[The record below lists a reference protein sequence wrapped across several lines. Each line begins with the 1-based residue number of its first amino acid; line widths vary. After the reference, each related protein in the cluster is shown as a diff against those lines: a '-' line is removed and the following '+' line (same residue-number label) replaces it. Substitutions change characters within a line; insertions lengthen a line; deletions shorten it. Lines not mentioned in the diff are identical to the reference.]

1 MLVFSRELPFLAYAF
16 PFLDM
21 CSSRLSYVYLSSFP
35 ISAVSVYYPCA
46 SIPFAYDHH
55 HHLFYYIFS
64 VSKKS
69 KKHTY
74 LRSVLFCSFVN
85 TSMCIVL
92 FRVVPLPSMAALESY
107 GVIFRSRRPPISVSF
122 SIVVTLFVHECH
134 VFNFPSAPCYIVPQR
149 QGQHLRACGQ

>member
-21 CSSRLSYVYLSSFP
+21 CSPRLPYVYLSSFP

-55 HHLFYYIFS
+55 HLFYYIFS

-74 LRSVLFCSFVN
+74 LCSVLFRPFVN
-85 TSMCIVL
+85 TSMCSVL

-107 GVIFRSRRPPISVSF
+107 GVIF
-122 SIVVTLFVHECH
+122 
-134 VFNFPSAPCYIVPQR
+134 
-149 QGQHLRACGQ
+149 